1 MNDYLDTAFY
11 GNSLAVWLL
20 AAAVA
25 VVAFIVLYIMRG
37 IIAVRL
43 RAAAPA
49 DAGLANAFLGIVHRP
64 WFPIILVAA
73 LYAGSYFLTLP
84 DSLRNLATTIVV
96 IALLLQ
102 VAIWGSHV
110 ASGLIAYARRER
122 EAKNIAGTT
131 ALHLIQIIVKTVI
144 WSFAALLI
152 LDNLGIDITA
162 MVAGLGI
169 GGIAVALA
177 AQNILSDLFASLSI
191 VFDKPFEVGD
201 FLIFDD
207 YLGTVQHIGLKTTR
221 IRSLS
226 GEEIVV
232 ANADLLGTRIRNYK
246 RMLERRIL
254 FTIGVTYGTP
264 YEKVERIPGMIREII
279 EAQPNT
285 RFDRSHFKSY
295 GDFSLDIETVY
306 YMQVPDYNSYMD
318 TQQAVNLALYKRFE
332 GEGIEFAFPTRTL
345 HLHHEEQ
352 PGGAAV
358 SPDTTA

>member
-25 VVAFIVLYIMRG
+25 VVVFIVLYILRG
-37 IIAVRL
+37 IIAARL
-43 RAAAPA
+43 RAVAPA

-84 DSLRNLATTIVV
+84 DPLRNLATTVVV

-110 ASGLIAYARRER
+110 ASGLIAYARREK
-122 EAKNIAGTT
+122 ETEDLAGTT
-131 ALHLIQIIVKTVI
+131 AFHLIQIVVKTVI

-279 EAQPNT
+279 EARPNT

-295 GDFSLDIETVY
+295 GDSSLDIETVY

-332 GEGIEFAFPTRTL
+332 DEGIEFAFPTRTL
-345 HLHHEEQ
+345 HLIHDEQ

-358 SPDTTA
+358 APGTTA